1 MATVR
6 ELKAMFSAETK
17 GIRAA
22 FKQIQQEAAK
32 LSGTTKKTTDDV
44 NKHYNSLTQS
54 TDKLKRALEETN
66 NVEAF
71 SELTEA
77 SERAQEELRETGK
90 VSEQTMNDMES
101 AVEDAARRF
110 NSLGPDA
117 RSSFDVVGR
126 AIEDI
131 NGDLISLRDTAGNS
145 LDTLVDAQADAAQG
159 FENLGQSAGRMR
171 DSIQAAGQTDTF
183 SELTEAADR
192 AQREI
197 EETGSVT
204 TDTMQVLRNAVDGSS
219 SHFNS
224 LSTEARSSLSEVE
237 NAINWVNDDLARLEL
252 SSQNSLNGLSGASQN
267 AQQDLNNVGDEVNEL
282 DNELQNLGD
291 DNGLQDVS
299 EDAEELGDALGSL
312 GGAGGVIAGVG
323 GAFVAAAG
331 GILGFVAA
339 GAGVFAFVN
348 SSDEL
353 KRAVNGLEASTG
365 ATNEEMDVMR
375 QSLID
380 IHGNNY
386 GEGFE
391 DVATSLG
398 EVRKALGLTGDE
410 LEQATTMALLL
421 RDSLGWEVPET
432 MVAVRSMMVN
442 FGYDAETA
450 MNLLV
455 QGEQDGINVAG
466 DLLDVF
472 NEFSG
477 AFNDL
482 GFNGEDAMNMIR
494 SAMDNGAKDASIA
507 ADSVNEFATLIR
519 DGSEATKEALTDAG
533 LDANAVLKEFDKGGP
548 AAAAAF
554 QKVTEAVGG
563 IGSQAKQEQ
572 VAVSLFG
579 SMAEDAGVQAVLAL
593 GDATGKVDIARDA
606 LAAMDA
612 VKYDTIGEAIA
623 GVGNRLTSSILIPLQ
638 DKIMPGVSNFAN
650 NFVSTIGGAIKSIGS
665 LISGGESAK
674 DILKSYGLDP
684 KEFQGVLDAMNL
696 IPHALS
702 RIRSGFTTV
711 GDVAKAVFALF
722 RNQDGTAI
730 ELLAGLGL
738 DPPQIQAVMNAVDTV
753 KNAFTGFLSFVGN
766 NVDRMKLLWN
776 SGGSEIFATI
786 KHVFVDSWP
795 VVKEALSAVVLF
807 IGSQIAKILQFWNE
821 NGTTIMAAV
830 SNVFNGIMA
839 VINFVM
845 PLVLAII
852 KTVWGNIKCVISGA
866 LDVIMGAVKVFSGL
880 FTGDFAKMWEGLK
893 QMFLGAV
900 TFLWNFVQLTFF
912 GKILGGLKVFILSFR
927 TFFDDLWKGIISLF
941 RGQTTSAMTTIQ
953 VAWQTILRETKSIF
967 GKVYSFFKDIFLFI
981 KNVISAAVSG
991 YLRILTTSWS
1001 TIFNVTRTTFTKVY
1015 DFFRSIFSKMRDF
1028 VSGSASGIYNKLR
1041 DTWSALRTNTSNAF
1055 RDIFNGIKS
1064 RFTNIV
1070 DLAKSLPRRIGDG
1083 IGSMA
1088 SKVTSGVTKV
1098 INKLAS
1104 TLGKGV
1110 NGVIGGINWVLD
1122 KIGVDTDIPKWTV
1135 PQYAQGTKGNGAH
1148 PGGPMIVGDGTGSNR
1163 GPEMIETPDGKQA
1176 LSPSKP
1182 TLTTA
1187 PKGTKVWSATET
1199 KKILKM
1205 VPHYAWGDDIKSG
1218 LRTAGNWA
1226 KDTYNAGKDKVMA
1239 VGSKIKDVA
1248 VNAFDYI
1255 KSPGKFLDLA
1265 LETLGIEKPKGG
1277 DFIGNM
1283 AVGGWNKVK
1292 EEAIDFVKS
1301 KLTTFGAS
1309 QSGIA
1314 LTGGSGGGF
1323 GAPFRFTSGP
1333 GPRNTGIPGASRM
1346 HEGWDWAAPI
1356 GTPIPSVTDGV
1367 GHRVGYHHLSGNFV
1381 EVRDASG
1388 KVHRYQHNSKNIMRV
1403 GQQVKKGQTVAL
1415 VGNTGVGS
1423 GAHLHYQVN
1432 GYEDGGIVDGRMGAQ
1447 LAWLT
1452 EGGWSESVISHDPS
1466 KKTSQ
1471 KAIWEK
1477 TGRELGFDSGSGI
1490 IEWLMKIADTNQ
1502 DIANVTAEMLYK
1514 GIPHG
1519 HDIVV
1524 NSRTFANAVT
1534 DDITKRQELKKAV
1547 KNEFKR

>member
-1 MATVR
+1 M
-6 ELKAMFSAETK
+6 
-17 GIRAA
+17 
-22 FKQIQQEAAK
+22 
-32 LSGTTKKTTDDV
+32 
-44 NKHYNSLTQS
+44 
-54 TDKLKRALEETN
+54 
-66 NVEAF
+66 
-71 SELTEA
+71 
-77 SERAQEELRETGK
+77 
-90 VSEQTMNDMES
+90 
-101 AVEDAARRF
+101 
-110 NSLGPDA
+110 
-117 RSSFDVVGR
+117 GR

-131 NGDLISLRDTAGNS
+131 NGDLASLRDTAGDS
-145 LDTLVDAQADAAQG
+145 LDTLVDAQADAVQG

-171 DSIQAAGQTDTF
+171 DSIQVAGQTDTF

-204 TDTMQVLRNAVDGSS
+204 EDTMQVLRNAVDGSS

-224 LSTEARSSLSEVE
+224 LSIEARSSLSDVE
-237 NAINWVNDDLARLEL
+237 NAINWINDDLARLEQA
-252 SSQNSLNGLSGASQN
+252 SQNSLNGLSGASQN

-291 DNGLQDVS
+291 DNGLQDVND
-299 EDAEELGDALGSL
+299 DAEELGDTLGSL

-323 GAFVAAAG
+323 GAFLVAASG
-331 GILGFVAA
+331 LLGFVAA
-339 GAGVFAFVN
+339 GAGVIGFVK

-365 ATNEEMDVMR
+365 ATNEEMDEMR

-380 IHGNNY
+380 IYGNNY
-386 GEGFE
+386 GDGYE
-391 DVATSLG
+391 DIATSIG
-398 EVRKALGLTGDE
+398 EVKKALNLTGDE
-410 LEQATTMALLL
+410 LELATTKALLL

-432 MVAVRSMMVN
+432 MIAVRSMMVN

-494 SAMDNGAKDASIA
+494 SAMDAGAKDASIA

-519 DGSEATKEALTDAG
+519 DGSDATKEALQDAG
-533 LDANAVLKEFDKGGP
+533 LDANSILKEFDKGGP

-579 SMAEDAGVQAVLAL
+579 SMAEDAGVKAVLAL
-593 GDATGKVDIARDA
+593 GDATGQVDATKDT
-606 LAAMDA
+606 LTAMDS
-612 VKYDTIGEAIA
+612 VKYDTLGEAIT
-623 GVGNRLTSSILIPLQ
+623 GVGRKAVAHVLIPLQ
-638 DKIMPGVSNFAN
+638 DKVMPGVN
-650 NFVSTIGGAIKSIGS
+650 GAINGTISNIGS
-665 LISGGESAK
+665 LVEAFGSFIRGDESSE
-674 DILKSYGLDP
+674 DILSSYGLDP
-684 KEFQGVLDAMNL
+684 DNFKGVLDAMNL

-711 GDVAKAVFALF
+711 GDVAKALFALF

-738 DPPQIQAVMNAVDTV
+738 DPPQIQAVMNAVDNV
-753 KNAFTGFLSFVGN
+753 KNAFTGFLSFVGDN
-766 NVDRMKLLWN
+766 IDRMKNLWS
-776 SGGSEIFATI
+776 SGGSDIFGTI
-786 KHVFVDSWP
+786 KRVFIDSWP
-795 VVKEALSAVVLF
+795 TVKETLAAVVGF
-807 IGSQIAKILQFWNE
+807 IGGQIAKILEFWNE
-821 NGTTIMAAV
+821 NGSQIMAAV
-830 SNVFNGIMA
+830 SNIFNGIMA
-839 VINFVM
+839 VVEFVM
-845 PLVLAII
+845 PLVLGII
-852 KTVWGNIKCVISGA
+852 KMVWTNIKGVISGA
-866 LDVIMGAVKVFSGL
+866 LDVIMGLVKVFSGL
-880 FTGDFAKMWEGLK
+880 FTGDFSKMWEGLK
-893 QMFLGAV
+893 QVFMGAV

-941 RGQTTSAMTTIQ
+941 KGQTNSAMTTIQ
-953 VAWQTILRETKSIF
+953 VAWQTILRETKSVFNNI
-967 GKVYSFFKDIFLFI
+967 YSFFKDIFLFI
-981 KNVISAAVSG
+981 KNVITGAVNG
-991 YLRILTTSWS
+991 YLRIIRITWS
-1001 TIFNVTRTTFTKVY
+1001 TIYNTTRSTFTNVWN
-1015 DFFRSIFSKMRDF
+1015 FFKSIFTTIRNFISSS
-1028 VSGSASGIYNKLR
+1028 VTGIYTRVR
-1041 DTWSALRTNTSNAF
+1041 DTWSMLRTNTSNAF

-1070 DLAKSLPRRIGDG
+1070 DAAKALPGRIGDG

-1135 PQYAQGTKGNGAH
+1135 PEYAQGTKHRRGAH
-1148 PGGPMIVGDGTGSNR
+1148 PGGPMIVGDGTGSNK
-1163 GPEMIETPDGKQA
+1163 GPELIETPDGKQM

-1182 TLTTA
+1182 TLMNGEE
-1187 PKGTKVWSATET
+1187 GTKVWSATET
-1199 KKILKM
+1199 KKIMAM
-1205 VPHYAWGDDIKSG
+1205 VPHYALGDLKDG
-1218 LRTAGNWA
+1218 LRSAGDWVA
-1226 KDTYNAGKDKVMA
+1226 DKYNAGKKKVKA

-1265 LETLGIEKPKGG
+1265 LKTLGIEKPKGG
-1277 DFIGNM
+1277 TFIGDM
-1283 AVGGWNKVK
+1283 AAGGWNKAK
-1292 EEAIDFVKS
+1292 EEAINYVKS

-1314 LTGGSGGGF
+1314 LTGGNGGGF

-1333 GPRNTGIPGASRM
+1333 GPRNTGIPGASTY
-1346 HEGWDWAAPI
+1346 HKGWDWAAPI

-1367 GHRVGYHHLSGNFV
+1367 GHRVGYHPLSGNFV

-1415 VGNTGVGS
+1415 VGDTGVGS

-1452 EGGWSESVISHDPS
+1452 EGGWSESVISHDPA

-1471 KAIWEK
+1471 KAIWEQ
-1477 TGRELGFDSGSGI
+1477 TGKELGFNTSDPRVL
-1490 IEWLMKIADTNQ
+1490 EFLERIATSNERLL
-1502 DIANVTAEMLYK
+1502 TE

-1519 HDIVV
+1519 HDISV
-1524 NSRTFANAVT
+1524 NGRRFASLLEPFIT
-1534 DDITKRQELKKAV
+1534 DKQELNKAV